1 MAYSDFTLQGAC
13 DSFKLDAR
21 VDEDLFASVPA
32 ARVSPSLRAL
42 LDEFIPL
49 GTAIHTEKARS
60 EFIVAPILAEV
71 RKLLNHRV
79 SLFSGTDFNVDP
91 GRGLNGTCDFIMAA
105 SSMQLFVRNPVLM
118 IVEAKNDN
126 IKSGLG
132 QCIAEM
138 VAAREFNAAEPTA
151 PTRIHGAVTTGS
163 IWKFLKLEGSQ
174 VFIDHPE
181 YYVEQLER
189 ILGILLSCLGG
200 DPATAGAAA

>member
-1 MAYSDFTLQGAC
+1 MAYSDFTLKSAC

-21 VDEDLFASVPA
+21 LDEDLFASVPGA
-32 ARVSPSLRAL
+32 SVSPFLRTV

-49 GTAIHTEKARS
+49 GTSIQTEKARS

-71 RKLLNHRV
+71 RRLMKHRV

-126 IKSGLG
+126 IKSGYG
-132 QCIAEM
+132 QCVAEM
-138 VAAREFNAAEPTA
+138 VAAREFNAAEQPA
-151 PTRIHGAVTTGS
+151 PTRIHGAVTTAS
-163 IWKFLKLEGSQ
+163 IWKFLRLEGSK
-174 VFIDHPE
+174 VFIDHRE
-181 YYVEQLER
+181 HYLDQLET
-189 ILGILLSCLGG
+189 ILGILLSCVGG
-200 DPATAGAAA
+200 DPATVGAAA